1 MEKKKLPTPEG
12 GSTTNA
18 LRKPHDHHNKY
29 HRHGGWDTDP
39 TLAGMPIYTTH
50 ATKQPKFEGRIS
62 VLNVHLNDCAD
73 ASRRTNTQTQQKKL
87 LAMYQQH
94 LEMEMML

>member
-1 MEKKKLPTPEG
+1 MGMVVG
-12 GSTTNA
+12 GIDTMVA
-18 LRKPHDHHNKY
+18 GVAFFYNK
-29 HRHGGWDTDP
+29 
-39 TLAGMPIYTTH
+39 H
-50 ATKQPKFEGRIS
+50 ATNQPKFEGRIS